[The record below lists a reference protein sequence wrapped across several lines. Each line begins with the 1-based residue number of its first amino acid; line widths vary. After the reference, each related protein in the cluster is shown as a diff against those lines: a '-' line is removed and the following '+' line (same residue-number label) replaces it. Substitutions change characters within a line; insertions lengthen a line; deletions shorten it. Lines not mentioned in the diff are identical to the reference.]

1 MIKSIKINNFRSIH
15 EKQPDIE
22 LAPITLVYGG
32 NGTGK
37 SSLLYSILVLKN
49 ILLNPNQ
56 SLDGFFNLTVANL
69 GGFEQV
75 VFDHRKNRTI
85 ELGISSEQDKAELK
99 YEVSLGSNKGM
110 FGLAASGQW
119 KFITSLEV
127 TFPYPANKT
136 VETPLSIGE
145 NTYAVRWNGITVIQV
160 VPAAATD
167 QTAEEA
173 RKVNTLLNGTA
184 EALRQVDFI
193 PLRRGFF
200 KPQYSAAPM
209 SPALVGEDE
218 VATFLAQDPYVRGKV
233 SHYLEEITNRAFTTH
248 TPLGTALFFLQSTD
262 KSSGLTTELVNDGFG
277 TNQLVYLLAK
287 ALRPETRFVC
297 VEEPEINLHPTSVR
311 KLAQAISRMVREEE
325 KQFLISTHSETL
337 VLALLSQVAK
347 HEIEPEDLACYL
359 ATKTKRMTQF
369 ERQEVNDKG
378 QIEGGLKSFMEAEL
392 EDLKIFLGAK

>member
-1 MIKSIKINNFRSIH
+1 MIKSIKINNFRSIQKR
-15 EKQPDIE
+15 EPDIE

-37 SSLLYSILVLKN
+37 SSLLYSVLVLKN
-49 ILLNPNQ
+49 ILLNSNQ
-56 SLDGFFNLTVANL
+56 SSDGFFNLTVTNL

-75 VFDHRKNRTI
+75 VFDHRKARTM
-85 ELGISSEQDKAELK
+85 ELGISLEQDKVELK
-99 YEVSLGSNKGM
+99 YEVSLDSNKGV
-110 FGLAASGQW
+110 FDLAANGQW
-119 KFITSLEV
+119 KFRTSLEV

-136 VETPLSIGE
+136 AEATLSIGE
-145 NTYAVRWNGITVIQV
+145 NEYAVRWNGITVVQV
-160 VPAAATD
+160 IPAVATD
-167 QTAEEA
+167 QTGEEA
-173 RKVNTLLNGTA
+173 RKVNTLLNSTA

-200 KPQYSAAPM
+200 KPQYNATTV
-209 SPALVGEDE
+209 SPALLGEDE
-218 VATFLAQDPYVRGKV
+218 VATFLAQDPYIRGKV
-233 SHYLEEITNRAFTTH
+233 SYYLEEATNRAFATH
-248 TPLGTALFFLQSTD
+248 TPLGTAMFFLQSTD

-287 ALRPETRFVC
+287 ALRSEARFVC
-297 VEEPEINLHPTSVR
+297 VEEPEINLHSTSVR
-311 KLAQAISRMVREEE
+311 KLAQAITRMVREEE

-359 ATKTKRMTQF
+359 ATKTKRTTDF
-369 ERQEVNDKG
+369 ERQKVNDKG

-392 EDLKIFLGAK
+392 EDLKVFLGV